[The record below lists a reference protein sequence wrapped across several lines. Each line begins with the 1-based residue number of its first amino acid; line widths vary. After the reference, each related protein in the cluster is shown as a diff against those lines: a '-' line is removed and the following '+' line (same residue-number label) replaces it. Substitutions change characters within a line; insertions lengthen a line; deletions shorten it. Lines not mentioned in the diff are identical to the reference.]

1 MSGVTAPS
9 SSLDR
14 FTGRDLGII
23 FSSLDPFLVDEVQHA
38 DVPKHNR
45 VKKMPPTK
53 EVVHK
58 ANMMTPVWS
67 IAGGLDG
74 AEADSKLLG

>member
-23 FSSLDPFLVDEVQHA
+23 FSSLDPFLVNEVQHA
-38 DVPKHNR
+38 EVPKHNR

-53 EVVHK
+53 LVVHRAK
-58 ANMMTPVWS
+58 MMTPVWS

-74 AEADSKLLG
+74 TEAGSKLLG